1 MVVGQIQSVSGDVPG
16 WAAWANRRSFI
27 CAKLKGVDRSSLSVY
42 FQALHGATEAV
53 FRRTLFVGLRLN
65 EVNYKNAQD
74 WLHDHD
80 VTPGLADYPKRFDR
94 LYAIKGVTWDDV
106 TRPRERFRGALNLWN
121 GYSKVIRNHLAHSIR
136 SYNEEWLLC
145 AVQVDQILL
154 MEFDL
159 VLEPIVGG
167 SVAHALAELVPR
179 LPVGRSKQDLS
190 SLTGI
195 RLSKPRPRASLV
207 SAQASVQLLLE
218 MPNT

>member
-1 MVVGQIQSVSGDVPG
+1 MVVGQLRSMSGDVPG
-16 WAAWANRRSFI
+16 WDAWADRRGLI

-53 FRRTLFVGLRLN
+53 FRRALLVGLRLN
-65 EVNYKNAQD
+65 AVSYKSAQD

-80 VTPGLADYPKRFDR
+80 VTPGLTDYPKRFDR
-94 LYAIKGVTWDDV
+94 LYAIKGVSWNDI
-106 TRPRERFRGALNLWN
+106 TRPRERFRGALDLWN

-136 SYNEEWLLC
+136 SYNDEWLLC
-145 AVQVDQILL
+145 AIQVDQILL

-159 VLEPIVGG
+159 ALEPIIGG
-167 SVAHALAELVPR
+167 SVAHALTELVPR

-207 SAQASVQLLLE
+207 GAQAAVKLLLD